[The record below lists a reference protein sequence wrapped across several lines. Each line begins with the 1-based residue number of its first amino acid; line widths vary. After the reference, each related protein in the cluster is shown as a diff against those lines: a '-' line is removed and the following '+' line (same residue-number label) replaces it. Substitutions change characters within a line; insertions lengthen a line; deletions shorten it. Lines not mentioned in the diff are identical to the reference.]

1 MPPTTKGDKEIVE
14 EYQLYFEGNRP
25 NSIPSNGEG
34 ETNATQG
41 PTMNDEQVED
51 NHVDNSSSVQELHN
65 DTQEP
70 PIETEDLSG
79 VTEEKTVIH
88 ELTQG
93 LQMAQQ
99 LRLNM
104 HSPEARNLLIQK
116 ILSSYENALF
126 VLQSGGQPF
135 KSSISIESPG
145 NEEFAFDQP
154 LSGQQSQN
162 VISKKRK
169 GSATWEDEVR
179 ICSGNGLE
187 DNTDDGYNWRKNEQK
202 DILGAKFSRSYYNDP
217 IIFETVYK
225 GKHTCNL
232 GAQAASPPPPPSP
245 EYHEP
250 TLAHRQLSP
259 PNHGEML
266 SNLRAN
272 LSVNTSNLGGYTD
285 TVPSSFSF
293 PSTSSGLMEDL
304 HQFHF
309 PNYYDEE
316 LWQVCSPFIS
326 PTTSESNFFTDWGS
340 SSSLDLLTGPTDVDS
355 DFEFMNSLF

>member
-1 MPPTTKGDKEIVE
+1 MAGACV
-14 EYQLYFEGNRP
+14 F
-25 NSIPSNGEG
+25 
-34 ETNATQG
+34 
-41 PTMNDEQVED
+41 
-51 NHVDNSSSVQELHN
+51 
-65 DTQEP
+65 
-70 PIETEDLSG
+70 
-79 VTEEKTVIH
+79 EEKTVIH

-93 LQMAQQ
+93 LQMTQQ
-99 LRLNM
+99 LRLNL

-126 VLQSGGQPF
+126 VLQSGGQP
-135 KSSISIESPG
+135 SEVEITGS
-145 NEEFAFDQP
+145 EEFAFDRP
-154 LSGQQSQN
+154 LSGQHGQN

-179 ICSGNGLE
+179 ICGGNGLE
-187 DNTDDGYNWRKNEQK
+187 DNTDDGYSWRKYGQK
-202 DILGAKFSRSYYNDP
+202 DILGANFPRSYYEFSYHKEPKQVKKTDNGP
-217 IIFETVYK
+217 TIFESAYK

-232 GAQAASPPPPPSP
+232 GAQSASPPPPPSP

-250 TLAHRQLSP
+250 TPVRLSS

-266 SNLRAN
+266 SNLKAN
-272 LSVNTSNLGGYTD
+272 LSVNTSDLGGYTD
-285 TVPSSFSF
+285 TIPSSFSF
-293 PSTSSGLMEDL
+293 PSTSSGLKEDH

-309 PNYYDEE
+309 PSYYDDE

-326 PTTSESNFFTDWGS
+326 PATSESNLFTEWGS